1 MLAQLVRP
9 GGRLAR
15 LTDPD
20 KGEVEALRHRG
31 SLWTPDRGPG
41 FYQTQRARNAA
52 PHLVTTGRRGSLP
65 RALAA
70 QGTVMLSFLRPY
82 SALLAEPYYHSWC
95 DPWLS
100 YTMGIRGSRDQHAF
114 LVSCQGSHIHLKQ
127 EVKSFIICL
136 WISGVGSRHKCK
148 TEMTVPPRFPPRP
161 STRACCR
168 SWGASAPGRPMLY
181 WDA

>member
-52 PHLVTTGRRGSLP
+52 PHLVTTGRCGSLP
-65 RALAA
+65 RAPAV
-70 QGTVMLSFLRPY
+70 QGTVMLSFLRSY

-95 DPWLS
+95 D
-100 YTMGIRGSRDQHAF
+100 H
-114 LVSCQGSHIHLKQ
+114 GSHIQ
-127 EVKSFIICL
+127 
-136 WISGVGSRHKCK
+136 WDTGAAGISMHFSCHARGH
-148 TEMTVPPRFPPRP
+148 TYT
-161 STRACCR
+161 
-168 SWGASAPGRPMLY
+168 
-181 WDA
+181 